1 MKSKYYIGK
10 AMKKIT
16 NYSSPYRE
24 YFNEIAGF
32 TQCSIDHFSNKKKNS
47 RVLPKGLRK
56 KDNYEDSMRNSK
68 ITEDSEDENMRNSMK
83 KSVGKKKDYK
93 ILINNMAT
101 EQNKTTTPQNNNN
114 SNSPQLIKHD
124 YNIFINNITFKEIET
139 SKKRDLSVQENF
151 AKISEKISQ
160 NDLNPKKENVI
171 SADEIMIS
179 SKGEVAKKYNIKTS
193 PIVLE
198 SENKCEIIR
207 QSPNYCENMA
217 RLSKK
222 EKFMTESPKD
232 EIIQEEITE
241 NTANN
246 EIASVN
252 TLQIN
257 EPKQEI
263 MENEIFNVENSK
275 KSLVVQK
282 EIRISNVIQNSSSG
296 SKLLDIVSESQ
307 DSESGKSSS
316 VSSNSDSEEKADVME
331 KINEIEINKNNEKKI
346 EIVISEIKE
355 EKDNISIKDP
365 SVKSGSKST
374 NSDINRLSKISK
386 TSLGNL
392 CRNIQKTH
400 SPNSQFN
407 HIYQKIKEENDM
419 KSCFSKP
426 QMIVKIIKNIIFLI
440 FFVFYFIMPIIQAFK
455 QRTHFQ

>member
-139 SKKRDLSVQENF
+139 SKKRDLSVQE
-151 AKISEKISQ
+151 
-160 NDLNPKKENVI
+160 
-171 SADEIMIS
+171 
-179 SKGEVAKKYNIKTS
+179 
-193 PIVLE
+193 
-198 SENKCEIIR
+198 
-207 QSPNYCENMA
+207 
-217 RLSKK
+217 
-222 EKFMTESPKD
+222 
-232 EIIQEEITE
+232 
-241 NTANN
+241 
-246 EIASVN
+246 

-407 HIYQKIKEENDM
+407 HIYQKIKEETDM